1 MINYSN
7 AVNKHFIL
15 YISFAFYPKWLPCV
29 FRGQR
34 IFLFSFLF
42 YDTNQHLSYQYTWLY
57 FGVLVGTARGH
68 QLVSA
73 ASSSELWDL
82 AAVKHS
88 VTVFTV
94 WACFALSRANN
105 RCASRLCRNSSWCLK
120 HTRLRTLPLNI
131 SFKSIIGVIMQG
143 YSTISFLYY

>member
-1 MINYSN
+1 MIALCFSR
-7 AVNKHFIL
+7 AKD
-15 YISFAFYPKWLPCV
+15 
-29 FRGQR
+29 
-34 IFLFSFLF
+34 LFF

-82 AAVKHS
+82 TAVKHS

-94 WACFALSRANN
+94 WACFALSRANKPGLEQV
-105 RCASRLCRNSSWCLK
+105 RQPALQEL
-120 HTRLRTLPLNI
+120 
-131 SFKSIIGVIMQG
+131 
-143 YSTISFLYY
+143 